1 MRSHRI
7 TSQHCAYIP
16 NVESFSVFLFW
27 IRFWSLNFSCH
38 KSKALTFST
47 IRCKLLNLKNQK
59 RVLPKLDLPVKPA
72 KKAKAEKPEA
82 EIANADAIMDD
93 EGGDPAP
100 KAKAKA
106 KAKSGGRPA
115 GGGSGPSVADEAK
128 AALMKKLM
136 ANTGQ

>member
-1 MRSHRI
+1 MP
-7 TSQHCAYIP
+7 IP

-93 EGGDPAP
+93 DGGDPAP
-100 KAKAKA
+100 KASFLLNIFPSL
-106 KAKSGGRPA
+106 KSVKLPFMLDSLPR
-115 GGGSGPSVADEAK
+115 
-128 AALMKKLM
+128 LMI
-136 ANTGQ
+136 

>member
-1 MRSHRI
+1 M
-7 TSQHCAYIP
+7 
-16 NVESFSVFLFW
+16 F
-27 IRFWSLNFSCH
+27 
-38 KSKALTFST
+38 
-47 IRCKLLNLKNQK
+47 
-59 RVLPKLDLPVKPA
+59 LPKLDLPVKPA

-82 EIANADAIMDD
+82 EIANADAVMDD